1 MSTTTYSGP
10 KGRENEIWSTA
21 LGNIVCVS
29 SDCMGYNL
37 FSEIGN
43 NIRQG
48 KTFDG
53 AFRFTA
59 DERAYMKNILIN
71 EIGEARP
78 SCECGRVEF

>member
-1 MSTTTYSGP
+1 
-10 KGRENEIWSTA
+10 
-21 LGNIVCVS
+21 
-29 SDCMGYNL
+29 MGYHL

-59 DERAYMKNILIN
+59 DERAYMKNVLMN
-71 EIGEARP
+71 ELGDARP